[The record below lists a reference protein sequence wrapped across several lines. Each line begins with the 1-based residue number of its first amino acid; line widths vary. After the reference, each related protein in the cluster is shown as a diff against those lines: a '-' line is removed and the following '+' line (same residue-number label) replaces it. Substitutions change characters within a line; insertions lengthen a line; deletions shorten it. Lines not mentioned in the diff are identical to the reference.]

1 VLLDKGGASLKAF
14 VPQLQTTFVK
24 ALNDPSREVRT
35 RGAAA
40 LGRLMP
46 LSVRVDPL
54 LTELTALVLKAES
67 TAIKISVLDA
77 IGTVMSMGGNKATPA
92 ALESTKSALL
102 KALSDEDET
111 IRSSAASSLSKLVW
125 FLETSA
131 VMDAAYDLVEAKTPG
146 GGESWTAL
154 CGRLQGLGAVL
165 QGASQQILDVREEAF
180 IEILKGCRDDRATVN
195 TAAVRYVFSFCTWRE
210 WVRGKVSPS
219 SFSINPFFSFYFAPA
234 PG

>member
-1 VLLDKGGASLKAF
+1 MLLDKGGASLKAF

-77 IGTVMSMGGNKATPA
+77 IGTVMSIELCAMSLTLRLPA
-92 ALESTKSALL
+92 
-102 KALSDEDET
+102 
-111 IRSSAASSLSKLVW
+111 
-125 FLETSA
+125 
-131 VMDAAYDLVEAKTPG
+131 
-146 GGESWTAL
+146 
-154 CGRLQGLGAVL
+154 
-165 QGASQQILDVREEAF
+165 
-180 IEILKGCRDDRATVN
+180 
-195 TAAVRYVFSFCTWRE
+195 
-210 WVRGKVSPS
+210 
-219 SFSINPFFSFYFAPA
+219 
-234 PG
+234 

>member
-1 VLLDKGGASLKAF
+1 MLLDKGGASLKAF

-35 RGAAA
+35 RGASA

-77 IGTVMSMGGNKATPA
+77 IGTVMSMGGTKATAA

-102 KALSDEDET
+102 KALMEEDES
-111 IRSSAASSLSKLVW
+111 IRASAASSLSKLVW
-125 FLETSA
+125 FLEPAA
-131 VMDAAYDLVEAKTPG
+131 VMDAALDLVEAKSSG
-146 GGESWTAL
+146 GAEHWTQL

-180 IEILKGCRDDRATVN
+180 IALLQGCRDERVTVN
-195 TAAVRYVFSFCTWRE
+195 AAAVR
-210 WVRGKVSPS
+210 
-219 SFSINPFFSFYFAPA
+219 
-234 PG
+234 